1 MPEQAFSDVLLQA
14 HLSPESV
21 EPFKN
26 VILPFTL
33 RPHQVLGI
41 QCGLYWD
48 RFGLYHDVR
57 TGKTIVMQLLALF
70 YANYGMKST
79 FLLPPI
85 LFDQFVDEYKR
96 IQGHNLNI
104 VLIEGDAKK
113 KLDMLQS
120 YALAPSEAPDIVVTT
135 SQIFSGPFGQKRK
148 QVVLQNWHYF
158 AKFSDCLF
166 FDECHLGL
174 QDEESLTFRAIENY
188 LKYSPKKRL
197 VMSSGTPFRTELKSA
212 YPSIR
217 LKTPEIYT
225 SRRHFDATHVNYA
238 PMIVK
243 FTNRSGSVGE
253 RRITKVDS
261 YKNVELLTN
270 NFYQKSHRVS
280 KFDVLKFADPNVQIV
295 PVHLTK
301 PHLKL
306 YKQLITEQLLEVGED
321 LLDFREQ
328 SKLRHFALRL
338 ITSPELAGPD
348 VQIKENSVLK
358 AIETIAGTANVDDG
372 GKLIVFANYNSSVKY
387 LRDKLSKY
395 TPAVIY
401 GGDDSS
407 GELNRKEVARFKKTM
422 HCNVAIINPQAGGV
436 GLTLGDV
443 CQYAVF
449 AEPVS
454 SPGLFEQ
461 AAARILLD
469 GQTAPSSVYILDV
482 KNTWSSEAVRR
493 LLNKEEEVQEVMRD
507 KKTLLKQMLAESV

>member
-1 MPEQAFSDVLLQA
+1 MPEQSFSEVLQLA
-14 HLSPESV
+14 HLPSESTT
-21 EPFKN
+21 PFN
-26 VILPFTL
+26 NIILPFTL
-33 RPHQVLGI
+33 RPHQVLGV

-70 YANYGMKST
+70 YANYRMRST

-85 LFDQFVDEYKR
+85 LFDQFVDEYAR
-96 IQGHNLNI
+96 IKGHNLKI
-104 VLIEGDAKK
+104 TLIEGDAKRK
-113 KLDMLQS
+113 IDMLQS
-120 YALAPSEAPDIVVTT
+120 FALSPSEAPDIVVTT
-135 SQIFSGPFGQKRK
+135 SQIFSGPFGKKRK
-148 QVVLQNWHYF
+148 EVVMQNWQYF
-158 AKFSDCLF
+158 AKFTDCLF

-174 QDEESLTFRAIENY
+174 QDEESLTFRAIESY
-188 LKYSPKKRL
+188 LKYSPTKRL

-217 LKTPEIYT
+217 LKTPELYT
-225 SRRHFDATHVNYA
+225 SRRHFDAIHVNYV
-238 PMIVK
+238 PMVVK
-243 FTNRSGSVGE
+243 FNTPRGVGE

-261 YKNVELLTN
+261 YKEIETLTQ

-280 KFDVLKFADPNVQIV
+280 KFDVLKFADPNVQVV
-295 PVHLTK
+295 PIHLSK

-306 YKQLITEQLLEVGED
+306 YKQLVTEQLLEAGEE

-328 SKLRHFALRL
+328 SKLRHFALRI
-338 ITSPELAGPD
+338 ITAPEIAGQD
-348 VQIKENSVLK
+348 VEIKENMVIK
-358 AIETIAGTANVDDG
+358 GIETIADTANVSDG

-387 LRDKLSKY
+387 LRDRLSKY

-407 GELNRKEVARFKKTM
+407 SELNRKEVARFKKTTT
-422 HCNVAIINPQAGGV
+422 CNVAIINPQAGGV

-469 GQTAPSSVYILDV
+469 GQTAPSSVYIFDV
-482 KNTWSSEAVRR
+482 KNTWSSEAVKR
-493 LLNKEEEVQEVMRD
+493 LLDKEEEVQDVMRD
-507 KKTLLKQMLAESV
+507 KKTLLKQLLCA

>member
-1 MPEQAFSDVLLQA
+1 MPEQSFAEVLQLA
-14 HLSPESV
+14 HLPPESTT
-21 EPFKN
+21 PFEN

-41 QCGLYWD
+41 QCGMYWD

-70 YANYGMKST
+70 YANYRMRST

-85 LFDQFVDEYKR
+85 LFDQFVDEYAR
-96 IQGHNLNI
+96 IKGHNLNI
-104 VLIEGDAKK
+104 VLIEGDAKRK
-113 KLDMLQS
+113 MDMLKRF
-120 YALAPSEAPDIVVTT
+120 AMTPSEAPDIVVTT
-135 SQIFSGPFGQKRK
+135 SQIFSGPFGAKRK
-148 QVVLQNWHYF
+148 QMITPNWQYF
-158 AKFSDCLF
+158 AKFTDCLF

-174 QDEESLTFRAIENY
+174 QDEESLTFRAIEGY
-188 LKYSPKKRL
+188 LKYAPNKRL

-212 YPSIR
+212 YPAIR
-217 LKTPEIYT
+217 LKTPELYN

-238 PMIVK
+238 QMVVK
-243 FTNRSGSVGE
+243 YNTPRGVGE

-261 YKNVELLTN
+261 YKNIDLLTQ

-280 KFDVLKFADPNVQIV
+280 KFDVLKFADPNVQVI
-295 PVHLTK
+295 PIHLSK
-301 PHLKL
+301 PHIKL
-306 YKQLITEQLLEVGED
+306 YKQLITEQLLEVED
-321 LLDFREQ
+321 ELLDFREQ

-338 ITSPELAGPD
+338 ITAPEIAGPS
-348 VQIKENSVLK
+348 VEIKENMILK
-358 AIETIAGTANVDDG
+358 GIETIADTADVKSG
-372 GKLIVFANYNSSVKY
+372 GKLILFANYNSSVKY

-407 GELNRKEVARFKKTM
+407 GEINRQEVARFKKTST
-422 HCNVAIINPQAGGV
+422 CNIAIINPQAGGV

-449 AEPVS
+449 VEPVS

-469 GQTAPSSVYILDV
+469 GQTAPSSVYIFDV

-493 LLNKEEEVQEVMRD
+493 LLNKDEEVQDVMRD
-507 KKTLLKQMLAESV
+507 KKTLLQQLTGEIL